1 MSNDLG
7 KFKLNADNA
16 VLVVIDIQERLV
28 PAMPQDVYL
37 RMRDSVGM
45 LVSGAK
51 LLGLPVVTTEQY
63 PQGIGHT
70 VPELADACKDIVV
83 EKVSFGCCGEPNFMA
98 ALKEIGR
105 SQVIIVGMEAC
116 KDIVVEKVSFGCC
129 GEPNFMAALK
139 EIGRSQVI
147 IVGMETHV
155 CVYQTVLGLLE
166 DGYHVHLVRD
176 AICSRS
182 KTDYLTGVDNA
193 RQAGAVVTTVET
205 ALFQML
211 QKSTHGQFRAIS
223 KLIKDRS

>member
-7 KFKLNADNA
+7 KFKLNAENA
-16 VLVVIDIQERLV
+16 VLVVIDVQERLV

-45 LVSGAK
+45 LVSGAT

-70 VPELADACKDIVV
+70 VPELADACKGTVV

-98 ALKEIGR
+98 ALKELGR
-105 SQVIIVGMEAC
+105 SQVIITGMEA
-116 KDIVVEKVSFGCC
+116 
-129 GEPNFMAALK
+129 
-139 EIGRSQVI
+139 
-147 IVGMETHV
+147 HV

-176 AICSRS
+176 AICSRN
-182 KTDYLTGVDNA
+182 KPDYLAGVDNA
-193 RQAGAVVTTVET
+193 GQAGAVVTTVET

-211 QKSTHGQFRAIS
+211 QKSTHEQFRAIS